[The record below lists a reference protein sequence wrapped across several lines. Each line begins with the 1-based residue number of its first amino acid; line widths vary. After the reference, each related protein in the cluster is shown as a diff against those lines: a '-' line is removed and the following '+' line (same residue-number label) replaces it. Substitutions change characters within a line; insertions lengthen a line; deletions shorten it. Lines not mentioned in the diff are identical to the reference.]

1 MALAVNESPS
11 SRVYLVELP
20 WQFLSKVQTFVGNL
34 SYLESDRHQIMRY
47 LFSFYSDSGK
57 IALQSILAHK
67 LRAFLTL
74 IGIIIGVAAVVVV
87 GASVSGL
94 NTYVTDRVA
103 KLLGANHFMMAR
115 MAFQG
120 RMSDEDFERM
130 NRRNKRLNWD
140 DYEWVKEHCTS
151 CSEVGAEVGGQ
162 VDLKQ
167 DGIEFPGAIVF
178 GVTSNMA
185 EIEDKTIADGRFISN
200 DEVQRSAY
208 VCVLGSDIK
217 EKFFPNVDPIGL
229 VLKVRGLPMRV
240 VGVEDKRGAFFGDS
254 LDRHIYIPATTHLQ
268 IFGRN
273 GLQIHGKAPTR
284 ENFQPTIEDARVTM
298 RNKHRLKG
306 NEEDDFGLVNV
317 EALNNQIDQFT
328 GSIAAVVV
336 PITLI
341 TLVVGGIVVM
351 NIMLVSVTERT
362 FEIGLRKAVG
372 ATRKQ
377 ILLQFLI
384 ESGMLCA
391 FGGVMGLLVAYGV
404 TTLITVLAGI
414 TMTITIGYI
423 LLAIIVSS
431 VIGMIAG
438 IYPAFKAARLDPIIA
453 LTKTT

>member
-1 MALAVNESPS
+1 
-11 SRVYLVELP
+11 
-20 WQFLSKVQTFVGNL
+20 
-34 SYLESDRHQIMRY
+34 MRY
-47 LFSFYSDSGK
+47 LYSVYADAAR

-94 NTYVTDRVA
+94 NTYVTDKVA
-103 KLLGANHFMMAR
+103 KLLGANHFMIAR

-120 RMSDEDFERM
+120 HLSDEDFEKM

-140 DYEWVKEHCTS
+140 DYEWVRDHCTS
-151 CSEVGAEVGGQ
+151 CAEVGVEVGTQ

-167 DGIEFPGAIVF
+167 DSIEFPGAIVF
-178 GVTSNMA
+178 GVTSNM
-185 EIEDKTIADGRFISN
+185 EDIEDKTIADGRFISP
-200 DEVQRSAY
+200 DEVQRSAL
-208 VCVLGSDIK
+208 VCVLGSEIK
-217 EKFFPNVDPIGL
+217 DKFFPNVDALGKT
-229 VLKVRGLPMRV
+229 LKVHGLPMTV
-240 VGVEDKRGAFFGDS
+240 VGVEESRGAFFGDS

-273 GLQIHGKAPTR
+273 GLQIHGKASDR
-284 ENFQPTIEDARVTM
+284 ENFRPVIEDARLSM

-306 NEEDDFGLVNV
+306 NEDDDFGVVNV
-317 EALNNQIDQFT
+317 EDLNNQIDQFT
-328 GSIAAVVV
+328 GTIAAVVV

-341 TLVVGGIVVM
+341 TLIVGGIVVM

-377 ILLQFLI
+377 ILMQFLI

-391 FGGVMGLLVAYGV
+391 FGGLIGLLAAYGV
-404 TTLITVLAGI
+404 TKTITALAGI

-453 LTKTT
+453 LTKTA

>member
-1 MALAVNESPS
+1 
-11 SRVYLVELP
+11 
-20 WQFLSKVQTFVGNL
+20 
-34 SYLESDRHQIMRY
+34 MRY
-47 LFSFYSDSGK
+47 LFSFYADAAR

-94 NTYVTDRVA
+94 NTYVTDKVA
-103 KLLGANHFMMAR
+103 KLLGANHFMIAR
-115 MAFQG
+115 MAFGGQ
-120 RMSDEDFERM
+120 MSDEEFERR

-140 DYEWVKEHCTS
+140 DYEWVKEHCTT
-151 CSEVGAEVGGQ
+151 CSEVGVEVGSQ

-178 GVTSNMA
+178 GVTSNMS
-185 EIEDKTIADGRFISN
+185 EIEDKTIADGRFISP
-200 DEVQRSAY
+200 DEVERSAL
-208 VCVLGSDIK
+208 VAVLGGDIK
-217 EKFFPNVDPIGL
+217 DKFFPNTEAIGKTI
-229 VLKVRGLPMRV
+229 KVHGLPMRV
-240 VGVEDKRGAFFGDS
+240 VGVEEKRGSFFGDS

-268 IFGRN
+268 LFGRN

-284 ENFQPTIEDARVTM
+284 DNFQPTIEDARITM

-306 NEEDDFGLVNV
+306 SEEDDFGLVNV
-317 EALNNQIDQFT
+317 EELNNQIDQFT

-341 TLVVGGIVVM
+341 TLIVGGIVVM

-362 FEIGLRKAVG
+362 FEVGLRKAVG

-377 ILLQFLI
+377 ILMQFQI

-391 FGGVMGLLVAYGV
+391 FGGLIGLLTAYGV
-404 TTLITVLAGI
+404 VQLITALAGI

-423 LLAIIVSS
+423 LLSLIVST
-431 VIGMIAG
+431 VVGMIFG

>member
-1 MALAVNESPS
+1 
-11 SRVYLVELP
+11 
-20 WQFLSKVQTFVGNL
+20 
-34 SYLESDRHQIMRY
+34 MRY
-47 LFSFYSDSGK
+47 LYSVYADAAK

-103 KLLGANHFMMAR
+103 KLLGANHFMIAR

-120 RMSDEDFERM
+120 QLSDDEFERR

-140 DYEWVKEHCTS
+140 DYEWVKEHCTT
-151 CSEVGAEVGGQ
+151 CSEVGVEVGGQ

-178 GVTSNMA
+178 GVTSNMS
-185 EIEDKTIADGRFISN
+185 EIEDKAIADGRFISP
-200 DEVQRSAY
+200 DEVQRSAL

-217 EKFFPNVDPIGL
+217 DKFFPNIDAIGQT
-229 VLKVRGLPMRV
+229 LKVRGLPMRV
-240 VGVEDKRGAFFGDS
+240 VGVEDKRGSFFGDS

-273 GLQIHGKAPTR
+273 GLQIHGKAQTR
-284 ENFQPTIEDARVTM
+284 ENFQPVIEDARVAM

-306 NEEDDFGLVNV
+306 NDEDDFGLVNV
-317 EALNNQIDQFT
+317 EELNNQIDQFT

-377 ILLQFLI
+377 ILMQFLI

-391 FGGVMGLLVAYGV
+391 FGGVIGLLAAYGV
-404 TTLITVLAGI
+404 TRTITALAGI

-423 LLAIIVSS
+423 LLALIVSS
-431 VIGMIAG
+431 VVGMIAG

>member
-1 MALAVNESPS
+1 
-11 SRVYLVELP
+11 
-20 WQFLSKVQTFVGNL
+20 
-34 SYLESDRHQIMRY
+34 MRY
-47 LFSFYSDSGK
+47 LYSVYFDAAR

-103 KLLGANHFMMAR
+103 KLLGANHFMIAR
-115 MAFQG
+115 MAFSG
-120 RMSDEDFERM
+120 HMSDEEFERR

-140 DYEWVKEHCTS
+140 DYEWVRDHCVS
-151 CSEVGAEVGGQ
+151 CAEVGVELGTQ

-185 EIEDKTIADGRFISN
+185 DIEDKTISDGRFVSP
-200 DEVQRSAY
+200 DEVQRSAL
-208 VCVLGSDIK
+208 VVVLGGDIK
-217 EKFFPNVDPIGL
+217 DKFFPNTDAIDKT
-229 VLKVRGLPMRV
+229 LKVRGLPMRI
-240 VGVEDKRGAFFGDS
+240 VGVEEKRGAFFGDS
-254 LDRHIYIPATTHLQ
+254 LDRHIYIPATTHVQ

-284 ENFQPTIEDARVTM
+284 ENFQPAIEDARLTM
-298 RNKHRLKG
+298 RNRHRLKG

-317 EALNNQIDQFT
+317 EELNNQIDQFT
-328 GSIAAVVV
+328 GTIAAVVV

-341 TLVVGGIVVM
+341 TLIVGGIVVM

-377 ILLQFLI
+377 VLMQFLI
-384 ESGMLCA
+384 ESGILCA
-391 FGGVMGLLVAYGV
+391 FGGVIGLLAAYGV
-404 TTLITVLAGI
+404 VKLITALAGI
-414 TMTITIGYI
+414 TMTITVGYI
-423 LLAIIVSS
+423 LLALIVST

>member
-1 MALAVNESPS
+1 M
-11 SRVYLVELP
+11 
-20 WQFLSKVQTFVGNL
+20 
-34 SYLESDRHQIMRY
+34 
-47 LFSFYSDSGK
+47 
-57 IALQSILAHK
+57 
-67 LRAFLTL
+67 
-74 IGIIIGVAAVVVV
+74 AAVVVV

-103 KLLGANHFMMAR
+103 KLLGANHFMIAR
-115 MAFQG
+115 MAFSG
-120 RMSDEDFERM
+120 HMSDEEFERR

-140 DYEWVKEHCTS
+140 DYEWVRDHCVS
-151 CSEVGAEVGGQ
+151 CAEVGVELGTQ

-185 EIEDKTIADGRFISN
+185 DIEDKTISDGRFVSP
-200 DEVQRSAY
+200 DEVQRSAL
-208 VCVLGSDIK
+208 VVVLGGDIK
-217 EKFFPNVDPIGL
+217 DKFFPNTDAIDKT
-229 VLKVRGLPMRV
+229 LKVRGLPMRI
-240 VGVEDKRGAFFGDS
+240 VGVEEKRGAFFGDS
-254 LDRHIYIPATTHLQ
+254 LDRHIYIPATTHVQ

-284 ENFQPTIEDARVTM
+284 ENFQPAIEDARLTM
-298 RNKHRLKG
+298 RNRHRLKG

-317 EALNNQIDQFT
+317 EELNNQIDQFT
-328 GSIAAVVV
+328 GTIAAVVV

-341 TLVVGGIVVM
+341 TLIVGGIVVM

-377 ILLQFLI
+377 VLMQFLI
-384 ESGMLCA
+384 ESGILCA
-391 FGGVMGLLVAYGV
+391 FGGVIGLLAAYGV
-404 TTLITVLAGI
+404 VKLITALAGI
-414 TMTITIGYI
+414 TMTITVGYI
-423 LLAIIVSS
+423 LLALIVST